1 MAKKKI
7 SNNKGGGICSGWRV
21 FPDGTKCKG
30 CIDCD
35 FGKKSNKSKSK
46 TKNKNK

>member
-1 MAKKKI
+1 MGRKKI

-21 FPDGTKCKG
+21 FPDGSKCKG

-35 FGKKSNKSKSK
+35 FGKKSRTINKKKK
-46 TKNKNK
+46 TKKK